1 MMSALSPTGASLV
14 DPQVLVISWSD
25 GKTLHYP
32 LDHLRAACPCAHC
45 QGHYEGEKPPLHK
58 DQFRGIGLR
67 SLDEV
72 GSYAFQIAFT
82 DDHGLGIYTWPQL
95 REIGFDEG
103 EAPVPESPGTF
114 AG

>member
-1 MMSALSPTGASLV
+1 MSPLSPTGASLV
-14 DPQVLVISWSD
+14 EPQLLAISWSD
-25 GKTLHYP
+25 GTTLHYP

-58 DQFRGIGLR
+58 EQFRGIGLR

-82 DDHGLGIYTWPQL
+82 DDPGLGIYTWQHL
-95 REIGFDEG
+95 RGLGFAEG
-103 EAPVPESPGTF
+103 EAPVAEPHDSFEV
-114 AG
+114 